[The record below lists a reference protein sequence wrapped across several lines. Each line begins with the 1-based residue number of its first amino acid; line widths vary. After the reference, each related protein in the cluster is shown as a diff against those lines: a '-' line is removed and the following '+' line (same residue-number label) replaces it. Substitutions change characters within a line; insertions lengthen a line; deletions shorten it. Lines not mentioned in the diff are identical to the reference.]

1 MKFSAP
7 LRMRVE
13 KDVIVRIHRSLKGK
27 GSINAAKNQDVTPSD
42 IIGTAHISSGFRII
56 NLAQILQV
64 APSEIEKYMKRSI
77 GQRIYKDELLAYRSG
92 WLLGGKKIVISPTDG
107 ILDFLNP
114 KTGELRITFLPKK
127 ADLPAGVYGIV
138 EFVDQDRGQVVIRTQ
153 ASIVHGMFGSGRVRD
168 GTLHIISRRDELIG
182 KSFIS
187 PHLSEQILAGGSLV
201 FKDAIAAA
209 ISAGVSGLI
218 TGGINAKDYKGMAGG
233 KLIFPKKME
242 NDIGISIVVCEG
254 FGSIPIGWDIDEILR
269 KYDSKFVSIDGNT
282 GEIYLPSF
290 EASSMTRVRNTKL
303 PPIQNGLINFNE
315 YSSQIVDLKVGSNV
329 RIIGNSYTGSIGKI
343 IALDQTETVLP
354 SGIKTFM
361 ATVDTRHKKI
371 QVPVANTEVIL

>member
-7 LRMRVE
+7 LRIRVE

-27 GSINAAKNQDVTPSD
+27 GSINVARNQEVIPSD

-56 NLAQILQV
+56 NLAQGLQV
-64 APSEIEKYMKRSI
+64 APSEVGKYMKRSI

-92 WLLGGKKIVISPTDG
+92 WLFGGKKIVASPTDG
-107 ILDFLNP
+107 VLDFLNP
-114 KTGELRITFLPKK
+114 KTGELRLTFLPKK
-127 ADLPAGVYGIV
+127 ADLPAAVYGIV

-153 ASIVHGMFGSGRVRD
+153 VSIVHGMFGSGRVRD
-168 GTLHIISRRDELIG
+168 GTLHIISGRDELIG

-187 PHLSEQILAGGSLV
+187 PNLSEQILVGGSLI
-201 FKDAIAAA
+201 FKDAITAA
-209 ISAGVSGLI
+209 ISAGVSGIIL
-218 TGGINAKDYKGMAGG
+218 GGINAKDYKGMAGG
-233 KLIFPKKME
+233 KLIFPKKLE
-242 NDIGISIVVCEG
+242 NDIGISIIVCEG

-269 KYDSKFVSIDGNT
+269 KYDGKFASIDGNK

-290 EASSMTRVRNTKL
+290 SSNSITSVRNTKL
-303 PPIQNGLINFNE
+303 PPIQNGLVSFNE
-315 YSSQIVDLKVGSNV
+315 HLGQTVDLKVGSKV
-329 RIIGNSYTGSIGKI
+329 RVIGNSYSGNIGKI

-361 ATVDTRHKKI
+361 ATIETRRKKI